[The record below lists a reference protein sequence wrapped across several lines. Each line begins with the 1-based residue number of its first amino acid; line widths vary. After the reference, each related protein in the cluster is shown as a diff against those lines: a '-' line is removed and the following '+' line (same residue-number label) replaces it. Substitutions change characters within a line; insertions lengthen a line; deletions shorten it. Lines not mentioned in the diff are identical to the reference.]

1 MVKVRFS
8 ASGFGSTTY
17 EHADEESAWA
27 AMRAD
32 AREVADE
39 HGGEVNEAGDEIVV
53 ARPGGDENRK
63 MGTVEISKIPR
74 CYSRRITASCEPK
87 SGGRAF
93 AERTRQMKTKTKN
106 KAAERKPLAD
116 PKEAS
121 RKVRHWLLKTHP
133 EEKPLI
139 GDFRKDVTF
148 AEVNRRMHKGEGFY
162 DICSCGESVQRELV
176 FAEMARIYAGTDYD
190 YWYDLWLNGGRDDAL
205 VKKLIKAIQSNPR
218 FTLVRRM
225 K

>member
-1 MVKVRFS
+1 
-8 ASGFGSTTY
+8 
-17 EHADEESAWA
+17 
-27 AMRAD
+27 
-32 AREVADE
+32 
-39 HGGEVNEAGDEIVV
+39 
-53 ARPGGDENRK
+53 
-63 MGTVEISKIPR
+63 
-74 CYSRRITASCEPK
+74 
-87 SGGRAF
+87 
-93 AERTRQMKTKTKN
+93 MKTKTKN

-148 AEVNRRMHKGEGFY
+148 AEVTSLRK
-162 DICSCGESVQRELV
+162 SVQRELV
-176 FAEMARIYAGTDYD
+176 FAEMARIYEGTDYD

>member
-1 MVKVRFS
+1 
-8 ASGFGSTTY
+8 
-17 EHADEESAWA
+17 
-27 AMRAD
+27 
-32 AREVADE
+32 
-39 HGGEVNEAGDEIVV
+39 
-53 ARPGGDENRK
+53 
-63 MGTVEISKIPR
+63 
-74 CYSRRITASCEPK
+74 
-87 SGGRAF
+87 
-93 AERTRQMKTKTKN
+93 MKTKTTKN
-106 KAAERKPLAD
+106 AAERKPLAD

-176 FAEMARIYAGTDYD
+176 FAEMARIYEGTDYD
-190 YWYDLWLNGGRDDAL
+190 YWYDLWLNGGSDDAL

-218 FTLVRRM
+218 FTLVRRT